1 MPRRI
6 KAKAQRDPPVLPD
19 PVQLEV
25 PTPAACR
32 ALLEE
37 ATQVLHAQFSP
48 QHSIRTLLHRR
59 AKFMD
64 QLLCRIWHHISWPA
78 SRSITLAA
86 VGGYGR
92 RELHPHSDIDLLIL
106 LRRDD
111 HELYRECIEQFVAF
125 LWDLK
130 ITVGHSVRSLEECS
144 THASEDVAIAT
155 NLMESRYLAG
165 SRQLHRDMM
174 ALTGPNQMWSS
185 TAFCSAKLQE
195 QLARRQRYA
204 DTEYS
209 LEPNLKNSPGG
220 LRDIQTFRWIARR
233 HFGTSHMRELV
244 KSGLLSHAELRL
256 LQGGQDF
263 LWRVRYGMHMLSG
276 SCEDRLHFD
285 LQRTLAPMFGYSDQ
299 QPLGLAVEQFMKHY
313 YRWTLRLGELGDV
326 LIQNFNE
333 QVIYACEPVHIQ
345 RLNARFQIRNG
356 CIEVTRPNIFAKNP
370 SALLEIFVLMAQH
383 REISDVR
390 ASTIRLIR
398 EHRHLVNKEFRGNP
412 KHAKLFM
419 ALLRAPHRV
428 ATQLHRM
435 RRYGILGRY
444 LPEFHRITG
453 QMQHDLFHVYT
464 VDAHTIQVV
473 LNLRRFNK
481 PEEKHRFPVAA
492 GIVRRLRKIE
502 LLYVAGIYHD
512 IAKGRGGDHSVLGE
526 RDAIAF
532 CRRHAIGKQDTALVA
547 WLVRNHL
554 YMSMTAQRNDISDPA
569 VIQKFVATVDN
580 QERLDYLYA
589 LTAADISAT
598 NPSLWNAWRATLLRE
613 LYLQAKHALL
623 HGSTAGGDRHSRA
636 EDAKAAAW
644 GLLRAQ
650 DGISRQTVQ
659 SAWADIGKDYFLRE
673 KPQDVAWHT
682 AGIIG
687 HASKSEPLIMIRNQG
702 ESDFEQATQIFV
714 YAPHHDRL
722 FAIITSIIEQLEL
735 SVQDAHIFRAADKH
749 TLYTFFVLDRDSKS
763 IGEDS
768 ADLQQLRMAL
778 DAQLQDPERAPDRVR
793 RLEPIQVR
801 KFSVPISA
809 VISTAPSKHYS
820 VLEVTTPDRPGLL
833 ASVARVLSRFPLEL
847 LGARITT
854 LGERVD
860 DIFYLTENAGGPI
873 LSKGLRS
880 KIEQAIC
887 KELARSARRAA

>member
-1 MPRRI
+1 MSQKI
-6 KAKAQRDPPVLPD
+6 KARTRADSLVLPD
-19 PVQLEV
+19 LAQLEV

-32 ALLEE
+32 ALLKE
-37 ATQVLHAQFSP
+37 ATRALHNQFSVK
-48 QHSIRTLLHRR
+48 QGIRPLLSRR
-59 AKFMD
+59 AEFMD
-64 QLLCRIWHHISWPA
+64 QLLCRIWHHIHWPA
-78 SRSITLAA
+78 PRSITLVA

-106 LRRDD
+106 LRRND
-111 HELYRECIEQFVAF
+111 HERYRKCIEQFVAF

-130 ITVGHSVRSLEECS
+130 ITVGHSVRSLEECVV
-144 THASEDVAIAT
+144 HASEDVKIAT
-155 NLMESRYLAG
+155 NLMESRHLAG

-174 ALTGPNQMWSS
+174 AS
-185 TAFCSAKLQE
+185 TSPGRIWPSTEFCQAKLQE
-195 QLARRQRYA
+195 QLERRQRYA

-209 LEPNLKNSPGG
+209 LEPDLKNSPGG

-233 HFGTSHMRELV
+233 HFGAPHMTELV
-244 KSGLLSHAELRL
+244 NSGLLSRAELRL
-256 LQGGQDF
+256 LQGGKDF

-276 SCEDRLHFD
+276 RSEDRLHFD
-285 LQRTLAPMFGYSDQ
+285 LQRALAPMFGYRDQ
-299 QPLGLAVEQFMKHY
+299 PHSLAVEQFMKCY

-326 LIQNFNE
+326 LLQNFSE
-333 QVIYACEPVHIQ
+333 QVIQACEPVNIQ
-345 RLNARFQIRNG
+345 PLNKHFQVRNG
-356 CIEVTRPNIFAKNP
+356 CIEVTRRNVFVKKP
-370 SALLEIFVLMAQH
+370 SALLEIFVLMAEH
-383 REISDVR
+383 REITDVR

-398 EHRHLVNKEFRGNP
+398 EHRHLVDKKFRRNP
-412 KHAKLFM
+412 KHAELFM

-481 PEEKHRFPVAA
+481 PEEKRRFPIAA

-502 LLYVAGIYHD
+502 LLYVAAIYHD

-526 RDAIAF
+526 RDVIAF
-532 CRRHAIGKQDTALVA
+532 CRRHAISKQDTALVA

-554 YMSMTAQRNDISDPA
+554 YMSMAAQRNDISDPA
-569 VIQKFVATVDN
+569 VIRDFIATIGD

-598 NPSLWNAWRATLLRE
+598 NPSLWNAWRATLLRD

-623 HGSTAGGDRHSRA
+623 HGGAVERHAHA
-636 EDAKAAAW
+636 EEAKAAAW
-644 GLLRAQ
+644 NLLRTRG
-650 DGISRQTVQ
+650 GITRQAAQ
-659 SAWADIGKDYFLRE
+659 SAWKGIGEDYFLRE

-687 HASKSEPLIMIRNQG
+687 HAGKSEPLVMIRNQG
-702 ESDFEQATQIFV
+702 ESDFEQATQLFV

-722 FAIITSIIEQLEL
+722 FAIITSILEQLEL
-735 SVQDAHIFRAADKH
+735 SVQDAHIFRAADAH
-749 TLYTFFVLDRDSKS
+749 ALYTFFVLGRDGKS

-768 ADLQQLRMAL
+768 IDMQQLQAALGKQLRDPEHAL
-778 DAQLQDPERAPDRVR
+778 DSVR

-801 KFSVPISA
+801 KFSVPTSA
-809 VISTAPSKHYS
+809 TISTSPSGAYS
-820 VLEVTTPDRPGLL
+820 VLEVVSPDRPGLL

-847 LGARITT
+847 QGARITT

-860 DIFYLTENAGGPI
+860 DIFYLTRNAGGP
-873 LSKGLRS
+873 LLNKSLCL
-880 KIEQAIC
+880 KIERAIC
-887 KELARSARRAA
+887 KELAQQSRRAA